1 MAKKINLRELFNTGD
16 LIVTSENLTETG
28 QSSGIQTLF
37 DGNKTTNRLE
47 INAVSGTAKETLILS
62 FLPNIQGI
70 KFRVSITTQVV
81 PDYKIYLN
89 NNLNNPYDVIANGSD
104 TGDIATQLTDFSV
117 NSLNQIRIELNSSPL
132 NLRIYEIELFIMEEA
147 DPYEFND
154 SVLTTHAWNSSR
166 YSGKQLSSAKINEY
180 TAGDTTFSHTPVV
193 SNFSRNI
200 YIGSRVI
207 GMREPG
213 LGAPEDPT
221 LTPFPGFSYV
231 TVDDYITVNSD
242 DSITRRSVRSGTG
255 INSELHAKKGFYQA
269 WYQDFPI
276 GTNVE
281 VRPLDTR
288 LAQSLA
294 PRYNIFNNSGQLQK
308 ILLVT
313 QNHAVY
319 SGSDAGSLDYDSG
332 SYYAASYSTSSQIFD
347 YCSGSGNPNGTDIG
361 GEFSVF
367 NNLLLVTSFF
377 TGSLIAAPQGVNDPI
392 PSDDLTVIPDFGGG
406 GGIVDN
412 TNTNSPTT
420 VVGADVN
427 DDGADTVADVD
438 SEEGGSGGS
447 GDGAGS
453 V

>member
-1 MAKKINLRELFNTGD
+1 MSIPNP
-16 LIVTSENLTETG
+16 IS
-28 QSSGIQTLF
+28 QS
-37 DGNKTTNRLE
+37 
-47 INAVSGTAKETLILS
+47 
-62 FLPNIQGI
+62 
-70 KFRVSITTQVV
+70 
-81 PDYKIYLN
+81 
-89 NNLNNPYDVIANGSD
+89 
-104 TGDIATQLTDFSV
+104 
-117 NSLNQIRIELNSSPL
+117 NQ
-132 NLRIYEIELFIMEEA
+132 
-147 DPYEFND
+147 YEFND

-213 LGAPEDPT
+213 LGAPEDST

-231 TVDDYITVNSD
+231 TVDDYITVNAD
-242 DSITRRSVRSGTG
+242 DSITRRSVRSGRG
-255 INSELHAKKGFYQA
+255 ENGELNAKKGFYQA

-288 LAQSLA
+288 LAQSLS

-319 SGSDAGSLDYDSG
+319 SGSNEGSLDYDSG
-332 SYYAASYSTSSQIFD
+332 SYYAASYNTSSQIFD

-367 NNLLLVTSFF
+367 NNLLLVTNFF
-377 TGSLIAAPQGVNDPI
+377 TGSLVAAPQGVNNPI
-392 PSDDLTVIPDFGGG
+392 PSDDLSVNPEFGGG
-406 GGIVDN
+406 GGVVDN
-412 TNTNSPTT
+412 VGENEYRDYVGTSDNSDGNSDGDEIIQQNTQGS
-420 VVGADVN
+420 GE
-427 DDGADTVADVD
+427 G
-438 SEEGGSGGS
+438 SSFGGEGG
-447 GDGAGS
+447 
-453 V
+453 